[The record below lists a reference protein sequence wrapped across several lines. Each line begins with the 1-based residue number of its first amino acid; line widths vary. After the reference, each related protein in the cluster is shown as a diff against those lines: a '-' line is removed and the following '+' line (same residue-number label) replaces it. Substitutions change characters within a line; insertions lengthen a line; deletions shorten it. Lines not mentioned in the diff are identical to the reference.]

1 MPYSEKLT
9 PELTNMPKRPKI
21 LLVDD
26 SPLILMVIGQA
37 LEKEGFISRKAG
49 NVEEAMKA
57 LENEIPDLIL
67 SDYQMPGTDGFAF
80 RQHLMTVPE
89 YKNIPFMFLTSVTD
103 HAHMIAGISLDAID
117 YIDKDTPIVVIISK
131 INNFLNSIRE
141 RHEHTIRELSSAAI
155 ALNLYSVPQEI
166 PRINGFEIDF
176 WHKSFENYPG
186 GDFIDVLTIN
196 NRYTFIILGDV
207 MGKKWGAW
215 FFSFGYLSYIR
226 AAVRIC
232 VSEGDVS
239 TKSIMQKINSVI
251 YHDPVVSDVLSTLS
265 LVRIDP
271 ENETLSYT
279 GAGDLPL
286 LYFSSRENKLNR
298 INSSGLL
305 LGISK
310 EGGFDEHLF
319 TMQPGDQLIMI
330 TDGLIDKETPAGK
343 KTDLNSFIDEIEK
356 YLGKTNSFAT
366 LKYDG
371 FLNEKAREQ
380 IDDCSL
386 IFIQKNS

>member
-1 MPYSEKLT
+1 
-9 PELTNMPKRPKI
+9 MPKRPKI

-26 SPLILMVIGQA
+26 SPLVLLVIGQA
-37 LEKEGFISRKAG
+37 LEKDGFDSRRAA
-49 NVEEAMKA
+49 NVAEAMA
-57 LENEIPDLIL
+57 LLKNEVPDLIL

-80 RQHLMTVPE
+80 RQSLMAIPE

-103 HAHMIAGISLDAID
+103 HAHMIAGMSMDAID
-117 YIDKDTPIVVIISK
+117 YIDKDTPITFVISK
-131 INNFLNSIRE
+131 INNYLNSIRE
-141 RHEHTIRELSSAAI
+141 RHEHTIKELSSAAM
-155 ALNLYSVPQEI
+155 ALNLYSVPQETPHI
-166 PRINGFEIDF
+166 DGFEIDF

-186 GDFIDVLTIN
+186 GDFIDAITIN

-226 AAVRIC
+226 AAVRLC

-251 YHDPVVSDVLSTLS
+251 YHDPVVSEVLSTLS
-265 LVRIDP
+265 LIMIDS
-271 ENETLSYT
+271 EHETLSYT

-286 LYFSSRENKLNR
+286 LYFNRAENLLNR
-298 INSSGLL
+298 ISSSGLL

-319 TMQPGDQLIMI
+319 TMQPGDQLILV

-343 KTDLNSFIDEIEK
+343 KTDLDSFTDEIAK
-356 YLGKTNSFAT
+356 YLGKFNSFES
-366 LKYDG
+366 LKNDG
-371 FLNEKAREQ
+371 FLNQKAIEQ

-386 IFIQKNS
+386 IFIQKTAK

>member
-1 MPYSEKLT
+1 
-9 PELTNMPKRPKI
+9 MPKRPKI

-26 SPLILMVIGQA
+26 SPLVLLVIGQA
-37 LEKEGFISRKAG
+37 LEKDGFDSRRAA
-49 NVEEAMKA
+49 NVAEAMA
-57 LENEIPDLIL
+57 LLKNEVPDLIL

-80 RQHLMTVPE
+80 RQSLMAIPE

-103 HAHMIAGISLDAID
+103 HAHMIAGMSMDAID
-117 YIDKDTPIVVIISK
+117 YIDKDTPITFVISK
-131 INNFLNSIRE
+131 INNYLNSIRE
-141 RHEHTIRELSSAAI
+141 RHEHTIKELSSAAM
-155 ALNLYSVPQEI
+155 ALNLYSVPQET
-166 PRINGFEIDF
+166 PRIDGFEIDF

-186 GDFIDVLTIN
+186 GDFIDAITIN

-226 AAVRIC
+226 AAVRLC

-251 YHDPVVSDVLSTLS
+251 YHDPVVSEVLSTLS
-265 LVRIDP
+265 LIMIDS
-271 ENETLSYT
+271 EHETLSYT

-286 LYFSSRENKLNR
+286 LYFNRAENLLNR
-298 INSSGLL
+298 ISSSGLL

-319 TMQPGDQLIMI
+319 TMQPGDQLILV

-343 KTDLNSFIDEIEK
+343 KTDLDSFTDEIAK
-356 YLGKTNSFAT
+356 YLGKFNSFES
-366 LKYDG
+366 LKNDG
-371 FLNEKAREQ
+371 FLNQKAIEQ

-386 IFIQKNS
+386 IFIQKTAK

>member
-1 MPYSEKLT
+1 
-9 PELTNMPKRPKI
+9 MPKPPKI

-37 LEKEGFISRKAG
+37 LEKDGFASSKAA
-49 NVEEAMKA
+49 NAEEAMA
-57 LENEIPDLIL
+57 LLKNEIPDLIL

-80 RQHLMTVPE
+80 RQSLMAIPE

-117 YIDKDTPIVVIISK
+117 YIDKDTPIAFIILK
-131 INNFLNSIRE
+131 INNYLNSIRE
-141 RHEHTIRELSSAAI
+141 RHEHTIRELSSAAM
-155 ALNLYSVPQEI
+155 ALNLYSVPQET
-166 PRINGFEIDF
+166 PRIDGFEIDF

-186 GDFIDVLTIN
+186 GDFIDAISIN

-226 AAVRIC
+226 AAVRLC

-239 TKSIMQKINSVI
+239 TQSIMQKINQVI
-251 YHDPVVSDVLSTLS
+251 YHDPVVSEVLSTLS
-265 LVRIDP
+265 LIMIDS

-286 LYFSSRENKLNR
+286 LYFNHAEMKLNM
-298 INSSGLL
+298 ISSSGLL

-310 EGGFDEHLF
+310 EGGFDQHLF
-319 TMQPGDQLIMI
+319 TMQPGDQLILI
-330 TDGLIDKETPAGK
+330 TDGLIDKETAAGK
-343 KTDLNSFIDEIEK
+343 KTDLNNFIDEVVK
-356 YLGKTNSFAT
+356 HLGKADSFAT
-366 LKYDG
+366 LKNDG
-371 FLNEKAREQ
+371 FLSEKAKEQ

-386 IFIQKNS
+386 IFIQKK

>member
-1 MPYSEKLT
+1 
-9 PELTNMPKRPKI
+9 MPKQPQI

-26 SPLILMVIGQA
+26 SPLVLKVIGRA
-37 LEKEGFISRKAG
+37 LEKEGFVCHKANNG
-49 NVEEAMKA
+49 EEALAWLK
-57 LENEIPDLIL
+57 NDIPDLIL
-67 SDYQMPGTDGFAF
+67 SDYQMPGINGFEF
-80 RQHLMTVPE
+80 RQSLMAVPE
-89 YKNIPFMFLTSVTD
+89 FKNIPFMFLTSVTD
-103 HAHMIAGISLDAID
+103 HDHMIAGMSLDVID
-117 YIDKDTPIVVIISK
+117 YIDKDTPIAFVISK

-141 RHEHTIRELSSAAI
+141 RHEHTIRELSSAAM
-155 ALNLYSVPQEI
+155 ALNLYSVPKET

-186 GDFIDVLTIN
+186 GDFIDVISIN

-226 AAVRIC
+226 AAVRLC

-251 YHDPVVSDVLSTLS
+251 YHDPVVSEVLSTLS
-265 LVRIDP
+265 LIMIDA
-271 ENETLSYT
+271 ESEELSYT

-286 LYFSSRENKLNR
+286 LYFCKAENRLDRISSA
-298 INSSGLL
+298 GLL
-305 LGISK
+305 LGVSK
-310 EGGFDEHLF
+310 QGGFDEHLF
-319 TMQPGDQLIMI
+319 TMRPGDQLMMI

-343 KTDLNSFIDEIEK
+343 KTDLNSFTSEVEI
-356 YLGKTNSFAT
+356 YLGKPDSFMT
-366 LKYDG
+366 LKNDG
-371 FLNEKAREQ
+371 FLNEKANEQ

>member
-1 MPYSEKLT
+1 
-9 PELTNMPKRPKI
+9 MPKPPKI

-37 LEKEGFISRKAG
+37 LEKDGFASSKAA
-49 NVEEAMKA
+49 NAEEAMTLLK
-57 LENEIPDLIL
+57 NEIPDLIL

-80 RQHLMTVPE
+80 RQSLMAIPE

-117 YIDKDTPIVVIISK
+117 YIDKDTPIAFIISK
-131 INNFLNSIRE
+131 INNYLNSIRE
-141 RHEHTIRELSSAAI
+141 RHEHTIRELSSAAM
-155 ALNLYSVPQEI
+155 ALNLYSVPQET
-166 PRINGFEIDF
+166 PRIDGFEIDF

-186 GDFIDVLTIN
+186 GDFIDAISIN

-226 AAVRIC
+226 AAVRLC

-239 TKSIMQKINSVI
+239 TQSIMQKINQVI
-251 YHDPVVSDVLSTLS
+251 YHDPVVSEVLSTLS
-265 LVRIDP
+265 LIMIDS

-286 LYFSSRENKLNR
+286 LYFNHAEMKLNM
-298 INSSGLL
+298 ISSSGLL

-310 EGGFDEHLF
+310 EGGFDQHLF
-319 TMQPGDQLIMI
+319 TMQPGDQLMLI
-330 TDGLIDKETPAGK
+330 TDGLIDKETAAGK
-343 KTDLNSFIDEIEK
+343 KTDLNSFIDEVVK
-356 YLGKTNSFAT
+356 HLGKADSFAT
-366 LKYDG
+366 LKNDG
-371 FLNEKAREQ
+371 FLSEKAKEQ

-386 IFIQKNS
+386 IFIQKK

>member
-1 MPYSEKLT
+1 
-9 PELTNMPKRPKI
+9 MPKRPKI

-26 SPLILMVIGQA
+26 SPLILLVIGQA
-37 LEKEGFISRKAG
+37 LEKEGFVSRKAG
-49 NVEEAMKA
+49 NVEEAMMLLK
-57 LENEIPDLIL
+57 NEIPDLIL

-80 RQHLMTVPE
+80 RQSLMAVPE
-89 YKNIPFMFLTSVTD
+89 YKNIPFMFLTSITD

-117 YIDKDTPIVVIISK
+117 YIDKDTPIVFIISK

-141 RHEHTIRELSSAAI
+141 RHEHTIRELSSAAM

-166 PRINGFEIDF
+166 PGINGFEIDF

-186 GDFIDVLTIN
+186 GDFIDVITIN
-196 NRYTFIILGDV
+196 NRFAFIILGDV

-226 AAVRIC
+226 AAVRLC

-251 YHDPVVSDVLSTLS
+251 YHDPVVSEVLSTLS
-265 LVRIDP
+265 LIRIDP
-271 ENETLSYT
+271 ENETLCYT

-286 LYFSSRENKLNR
+286 LYFSSVENKLNR
-298 INSSGLL
+298 ISSSGLL

-343 KTDLNSFIDEIEK
+343 KTDLNSFIDELEK
-356 YLGKTNSFAT
+356 YLGKANSFAT

-371 FLNEKAREQ
+371 FLDEKAREQ

-386 IFIQKNS
+386 IFIQKKVK

>member
-1 MPYSEKLT
+1 
-9 PELTNMPKRPKI
+9 MPKHPKI

-37 LEKEGFISRKAG
+37 LEKEGFESRRAG
-49 NVEEAMKA
+49 NAEEAMA
-57 LENEIPDLIL
+57 LLKNEIPDLIL

-80 RQHLMTVPE
+80 RQRLIAIPE

-103 HAHMIAGISLDAID
+103 HAHMIAGISMDAID
-117 YIDKDTPIVVIISK
+117 YIDKDTPIAFIISK

-141 RHEHTIRELSSAAI
+141 RHEHTIRELSSAAM
-155 ALNLYSVPQEI
+155 ALNLYSVPQET
-166 PRINGFEIDF
+166 PRVDGFEIDF

-186 GDFIDVLTIN
+186 GDFIDAITIN
-196 NRYTFIILGDV
+196 SRYTFIILGDV

-226 AAVRIC
+226 AAARLC

-251 YHDPVVSDVLSTLS
+251 YHDPVVSEVLSTLS
-265 LVRIDP
+265 LIMIDA
-271 ENETLSYT
+271 ETDTLSYT

-286 LYFSSRENKLNR
+286 LHFSCAENKLNR
-298 INSSGLL
+298 IASSGLL

-310 EGGFDEHLF
+310 EGHFDEHLF
-319 TMQPGDQLIMI
+319 TMLPGDQLILI

-343 KTDLNSFIDEIEK
+343 KTDLDGFTDEIVK
-356 YLGKTNSFAT
+356 FLGKFNSFAT

-371 FLNEKAREQ
+371 FLNKKAKEQ

-386 IFIQKNS
+386 IFIQKTKNDITNTFA

>member
-1 MPYSEKLT
+1 
-9 PELTNMPKRPKI
+9 
-21 LLVDD
+21 
-26 SPLILMVIGQA
+26 
-37 LEKEGFISRKAG
+37 
-49 NVEEAMKA
+49 
-57 LENEIPDLIL
+57 
-67 SDYQMPGTDGFAF
+67 
-80 RQHLMTVPE
+80 
-89 YKNIPFMFLTSVTD
+89 MFLTSITD

-117 YIDKDTPIVVIISK
+117 YIDKDTPIVFIISK

-265 LVRIDP
+265 LIRIDR

-286 LYFSSRENKLNR
+286 LYFSSTENTLNK
-298 INSSGLL
+298 ISSSGLL

>member
-1 MPYSEKLT
+1 
-9 PELTNMPKRPKI
+9 MPKPPKI

-37 LEKEGFISRKAG
+37 LEKDGFATRRAT
-49 NVEEAMKA
+49 NVEEAMILLKD
-57 LENEIPDLIL
+57 EIPDLIL

-80 RQHLMTVPE
+80 RQSLMAIPE
-89 YKNIPFMFLTSVTD
+89 YENIPFMFLTSVTD

-117 YIDKDTPIVVIISK
+117 YIDKDTPIAFIISK
-131 INNFLNSIRE
+131 INNYLNSIRE
-141 RHEHTIRELSSAAI
+141 RHEHTIRELSSAAM
-155 ALNLYSVPQEI
+155 ALNLYSVPQET

-186 GDFIDVLTIN
+186 GDFIDAISIN

-226 AAVRIC
+226 AAVRLC
-232 VSEGDVS
+232 VSEGDIS

-251 YHDPVVSDVLSTLS
+251 YHDPVVSEVLSTLS
-265 LVRIDP
+265 LIMIDS

-286 LYFSSRENKLNR
+286 LYFSRTEMKLNM
-298 INSSGLL
+298 ISSSGLL

-310 EGGFDEHLF
+310 EGGFDENLF
-319 TMQPGDQLIMI
+319 TMQPGDQLMLI
-330 TDGLIDKETPAGK
+330 TDGLIDKETAAGK
-343 KTDLNSFIDEIEK
+343 KTDLNGFIDEVAK
-356 YLGKTNSFAT
+356 YLGKTDSFAT
-366 LKYDG
+366 LKNDG
-371 FLNEKAREQ
+371 FLSEKAKDQ

-386 IFIQKNS
+386 IFIQKK

>member
-1 MPYSEKLT
+1 
-9 PELTNMPKRPKI
+9 MPKPPKI

-37 LEKEGFISRKAG
+37 LEKDGFATRRAA
-49 NVEEAMKA
+49 NVEEAMA
-57 LENEIPDLIL
+57 LLKDEIPDLIL

-80 RQHLMTVPE
+80 RQSLMAIPE

-117 YIDKDTPIVVIISK
+117 YIDKDTPIGFIISK
-131 INNFLNSIRE
+131 INNYLNSIRE
-141 RHEHTIRELSSAAI
+141 RHEHTIRELSSAAM
-155 ALNLYSVPQEI
+155 ALNLYSVPQET

-186 GDFIDVLTIN
+186 GDFIDAISIN

-226 AAVRIC
+226 AAVRLC

-239 TKSIMQKINSVI
+239 TQSIMQKINLVI
-251 YHDPVVSDVLSTLS
+251 YHDPVVSEVLSTLS
-265 LVRIDP
+265 LIMVDS
-271 ENETLSYT
+271 ESETLSYT

-286 LYFSSRENKLNR
+286 LYFSRAEMKLNM
-298 INSSGLL
+298 ISSSGLL

-310 EGGFDEHLF
+310 EGGFDEYLF
-319 TMQPGDQLIMI
+319 SMQPGDQLILI
-330 TDGLIDKETPAGK
+330 TDGLIDKETATGK
-343 KTDLNSFIDEIEK
+343 KTDLNSFVDEVAK
-356 YLGKTNSFAT
+356 HLGKTDSFAI
-366 LKYDG
+366 LKNDG
-371 FLNEKAREQ
+371 FLSEKAKDQ

-386 IFIQKNS
+386 IFIQKK

>member
-1 MPYSEKLT
+1 
-9 PELTNMPKRPKI
+9 MPKRSKI

-26 SPLILMVIGQA
+26 SPLVLLVIGQA
-37 LEKEGFISRKAG
+37 LEKEGFDSRKAS
-49 NVEEAMKA
+49 NVEEAMVLLK
-57 LENEIPDLIL
+57 NEVPDLIL

-80 RQHLMTVPE
+80 RQSLMAIPE

-103 HAHMIAGISLDAID
+103 HAHMTTGMSMDAID
-117 YIDKDTPIVVIISK
+117 YIDKDTPITFVISK

-141 RHEHTIRELSSAAI
+141 RHEHTIRELSSAAM
-155 ALNLYSVPQEI
+155 ALNLYSVPQETPHI
-166 PRINGFEIDF
+166 DGFEIDF

-186 GDFIDVLTIN
+186 GDFIDAITIN
-196 NRYTFIILGDV
+196 NRYTFIIMGDV

-226 AAVRIC
+226 AAVRLC

-251 YHDPVVSDVLSTLS
+251 YHDPVVSEVLSTLS
-265 LVRIDP
+265 LIMIDSKH
-271 ENETLSYT
+271 ETLSYT

-286 LYFSSRENKLNR
+286 LYFSCAEKKLNR
-298 INSSGLL
+298 ISSSGLL

-319 TMQPGDQLIMI
+319 TMQPGDQLILV

-343 KTDLNSFIDEIEK
+343 KTDLDSFTDEIAK
-356 YLGKTNSFAT
+356 YLGKFNSFES
-366 LKYDG
+366 LKSDG
-371 FLNEKAREQ
+371 FLNEKADEQ

-386 IFIQKNS
+386 IFIQKTAK

>member
-1 MPYSEKLT
+1 
-9 PELTNMPKRPKI
+9 MPKPPKI

-37 LEKEGFISRKAG
+37 LEKDGFASSKAA
-49 NVEEAMKA
+49 NAEEAMTLLK
-57 LENEIPDLIL
+57 NEIPDLIL

-80 RQHLMTVPE
+80 RQSLMAIPE

-117 YIDKDTPIVVIISK
+117 YIDKDTPIAFIISK
-131 INNFLNSIRE
+131 INNYLNSIRE
-141 RHEHTIRELSSAAI
+141 RHEHTIRELSSAAM
-155 ALNLYSVPQEI
+155 ALNLYSVPQET
-166 PRINGFEIDF
+166 PRIDGFEIDF

-186 GDFIDVLTIN
+186 GDFIDAIAIN

-226 AAVRIC
+226 AAVRLC

-239 TKSIMQKINSVI
+239 TQSIMQKINLVI
-251 YHDPVVSDVLSTLS
+251 YHDPVVSEVLSTLS
-265 LVRIDP
+265 LIMIDS

-286 LYFSSRENKLNR
+286 LYFNHAEMKLNM
-298 INSSGLL
+298 ISSSGLL

-310 EGGFDEHLF
+310 EGGFDQHLF
-319 TMQPGDQLIMI
+319 TMQPGDQLMLI
-330 TDGLIDKETPAGK
+330 TDGLIDKETAAGK
-343 KTDLNSFIDEIEK
+343 KTDLNSFIDEVVK
-356 YLGKTNSFAT
+356 HLGKADSFAT
-366 LKYDG
+366 LKNDG
-371 FLNEKAREQ
+371 FLSEKAKEQ

-386 IFIQKNS
+386 IFIQKK

>member
-1 MPYSEKLT
+1 
-9 PELTNMPKRPKI
+9 MPKPPKI

-37 LEKEGFISRKAG
+37 LEKDGFATRRAA
-49 NVEEAMKA
+49 NAEEAMA
-57 LENEIPDLIL
+57 LLKNESPDLIL

-80 RQHLMTVPE
+80 RQSLMAIPE

-117 YIDKDTPIVVIISK
+117 YIDKDTPIAFIISK
-131 INNFLNSIRE
+131 INNYLNSIRE
-141 RHEHTIRELSSAAI
+141 RHEHTIRELSSAAM
-155 ALNLYSVPQEI
+155 ALNLYSVPQET

-186 GDFIDVLTIN
+186 GDFIDAISIN

-226 AAVRIC
+226 AAVRLC
-232 VSEGDVS
+232 VSEGDIS

-251 YHDPVVSDVLSTLS
+251 YHDPVVSEVLSTLS
-265 LVRIDP
+265 LIMIDS

-286 LYFSSRENKLNR
+286 LYFNRTEMKLNM
-298 INSSGLL
+298 ISSSGLL

-310 EGGFDEHLF
+310 EGGFDENLF
-319 TMQPGDQLIMI
+319 TMQPGDQLMLI
-330 TDGLIDKETPAGK
+330 TDGLIDKETAAGK
-343 KTDLNSFIDEIEK
+343 KTDLNSFIDDVAK
-356 YLGKTNSFAT
+356 HLGKADSFAT
-366 LKYDG
+366 LKNDG
-371 FLNEKAREQ
+371 FLSEKAREQ

-386 IFIQKNS
+386 IFIQKK

>member
-1 MPYSEKLT
+1 
-9 PELTNMPKRPKI
+9 MPKPPKI

-37 LEKEGFISRKAG
+37 LEKDGFATRRAA
-49 NVEEAMKA
+49 NAEEAMA
-57 LENEIPDLIL
+57 LLKNESPDLIL

-80 RQHLMTVPE
+80 RQSLMAIPE

-117 YIDKDTPIVVIISK
+117 YIDKDTPIAFIISK
-131 INNFLNSIRE
+131 INNYLNSIRE
-141 RHEHTIRELSSAAI
+141 RHEHTIRELSSAAM
-155 ALNLYSVPQEI
+155 ALNLYSVPQET

-186 GDFIDVLTIN
+186 GDFIDAISIN

-226 AAVRIC
+226 AAVRLC

-239 TKSIMQKINSVI
+239 TQSIMQKINSVI
-251 YHDPVVSDVLSTLS
+251 YHDPVVSEVLSTLS
-265 LVRIDP
+265 LIMIDS

-286 LYFSSRENKLNR
+286 LYFSHSEMKLNM
-298 INSSGLL
+298 IGSSGLL

-319 TMQPGDQLIMI
+319 TMQPGDQLMLI
-330 TDGLIDKETPAGK
+330 TDGLIDKETAAGK
-343 KTDLNSFIDEIEK
+343 KTDLNSFINEVAK
-356 YLGKTNSFAT
+356 YLGKADSFAT
-366 LKYDG
+366 LKNDG

-386 IFIQKNS
+386 IFIQKK

>member
-1 MPYSEKLT
+1 
-9 PELTNMPKRPKI
+9 MPKRSKI

-37 LEKEGFISRKAG
+37 LEKDGFDSRKAA
-49 NVEEAMKA
+49 NVEEAMA
-57 LENEIPDLIL
+57 LLKNEVPDLIL

-80 RQHLMTVPE
+80 RQSLMAIPE

-117 YIDKDTPIVVIISK
+117 YIDKDTPIAFIISK

-141 RHEHTIRELSSAAI
+141 RHEHTIRELSSAAM

-166 PRINGFEIDF
+166 PHIDGFEINF

-186 GDFIDVLTIN
+186 GDFIDVITAN

-226 AAVRIC
+226 AAVRLC

-251 YHDPVVSDVLSTLS
+251 YHDPVVSEVLSTLS
-265 LVRIDP
+265 LIRIDL
-271 ENETLSYT
+271 ENEMLSYT

-286 LYFSSRENKLNR
+286 LYFSCAEMELKKIS
-298 INSSGLL
+298 SSGLL

-310 EGGFDEHLF
+310 EDGFDERLF
-319 TMQPGDQLIMI
+319 IMEPGDQLIMI

-343 KTDLNSFIDEIEK
+343 KTDLDSFTDEIAK
-356 YLGKTNSFAT
+356 YLGKFNSFET
-366 LKYDG
+366 LKCYG
-371 FLNEKAREQ
+371 FLNQKANEQ

>member
-1 MPYSEKLT
+1 
-9 PELTNMPKRPKI
+9 MPKRPKI

-26 SPLILMVIGQA
+26 SPLVLLVIGQA
-37 LEKEGFISRKAG
+37 LEKDGFDSRRAA
-49 NVEEAMKA
+49 NVAEAMVLLK
-57 LENEIPDLIL
+57 NEVPDLIL

-80 RQHLMTVPE
+80 RQSLMAIPE

-103 HAHMIAGISLDAID
+103 HAHMIAGMSMDAID
-117 YIDKDTPIVVIISK
+117 YIDKDTPITFVISK
-131 INNFLNSIRE
+131 INNYLNSIRE
-141 RHEHTIRELSSAAI
+141 RHEHTIKELSSAAM
-155 ALNLYSVPQEI
+155 ALNLYSVPQET
-166 PRINGFEIDF
+166 PRIDGFEIDF

-186 GDFIDVLTIN
+186 GDFIDAITIN

-226 AAVRIC
+226 AAVRLC

-251 YHDPVVSDVLSTLS
+251 YHDPVVSEVLSTLS
-265 LVRIDP
+265 LIMIDS
-271 ENETLSYT
+271 EHETLSYT

-286 LYFSSRENKLNR
+286 LYFNRAENLLNR
-298 INSSGLL
+298 ISSSGLL

-319 TMQPGDQLIMI
+319 TMQPGDQLILV

-343 KTDLNSFIDEIEK
+343 KTDLDSFTDEIAK
-356 YLGKTNSFAT
+356 YLGKFNSFES
-366 LKYDG
+366 LKNDG
-371 FLNEKAREQ
+371 FLNQKAIEQ

-386 IFIQKNS
+386 IFIQKTAK